1 MARRTYLGLIVAC
14 GLGAAAPAGA
24 TIYRCVD
31 AHGQVA
37 FQDRPCP
44 AHSRASI
51 VRLPEDDVASPSAA
65 AMTTSPS
72 PTATSAP
79 PPLAPAAPPPPR
91 PPVPGMYV
99 CTNAVNGDHYYSDD
113 GITRPYLAPLGM
125 TGAITGPL
133 GEAYSPST
141 GTHGSTPE
149 SMHGQV
155 TPGLVAGNYVWVQD
169 GCRRMSDG
177 ETCTVLQKR
186 YDDNERALRNAFQS
200 DRPPLEQR
208 EAQLRDELAGCR

>member
-1 MARRTYLGLIVAC
+1 MSRRLPLGLIVAC
-14 GLGAAAPAGA
+14 CLGAAAPVGA

-31 AHGQVA
+31 ARGQVA

-44 AHSRASI
+44 AHTHAS
-51 VRLPEDDVASPSAA
+51 VVQLPDDDVVPPPVATAPLPPSA
-65 AMTTSPS
+65 M
-72 PTATSAP
+72 SAP
-79 PPLAPAAPPPPR
+79 PPSIPAVAPPRQR
-91 PPVPGMYV
+91 PPVPAMYL
-99 CTNAVNGDHYYSDD
+99 CANAVNGDPYYSDD

-169 GCRRMSDG
+169 SCRRMGDE

-200 DRPPLEQR
+200 DRPPLEKR
-208 EAQLRDELAGCR
+208 EKQLRDELAACP